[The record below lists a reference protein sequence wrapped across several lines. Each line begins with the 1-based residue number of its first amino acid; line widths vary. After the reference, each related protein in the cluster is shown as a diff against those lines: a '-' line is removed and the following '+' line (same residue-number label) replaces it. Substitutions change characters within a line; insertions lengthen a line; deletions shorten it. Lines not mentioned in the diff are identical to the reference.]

1 MSETLTSTDAP
12 ADQPELN
19 ADEQESLAIAEA
31 NEGEQQQLLAGKF
44 DNPQSLEQAYLELQ
58 KKLGE
63 PREEEPQADE
73 PEEESEEEESEESNE
88 GQLTESQAQQLYEM
102 VGGEKAYQSMIEW
115 AGQSLSKAE
124 IEMYDSVMASGNANS
139 IYFAVQALNNKYSD
153 AVGSEGQLLTG
164 RGTADSNAVFRS
176 QSELIQAMNDPRY
189 DNDPAYRS
197 DVMAKL
203 ENSDIAFCA
212 HNVLYK
218 SSTF

>member
-44 DNPQSLEQAYLELQ
+44 DSPQSLEQAYLELQ

-63 PREEEPQADE
+63 SREEEPQDDE
-73 PEEESEEEESEESNE
+73 PEEEPKKEQEEEQEEATE
-88 GQLTESQAQQLYEM
+88 GQLTEEQAQQLYTM
-102 VGGEKAYQSMIEW
+102 VGGEKAYQSMLEW
-115 AGQSLSKAE
+115 AGQNLSKE
-124 IEMYDSVMASGNANS
+124 EVEMYDSVMGAGNANS
-139 IYFAVQALNNKYSD
+139 IYFAVQALSNKYSE

-164 RGTADSNAVFRS
+164 RGAAESNAVFRS
-176 QSELIQAMNDPRY
+176 QSELVQAMNDPRY

-203 ENSDIAFCA
+203 ENSDLGF
-212 HNVLYK
+212 
-218 SSTF
+218 